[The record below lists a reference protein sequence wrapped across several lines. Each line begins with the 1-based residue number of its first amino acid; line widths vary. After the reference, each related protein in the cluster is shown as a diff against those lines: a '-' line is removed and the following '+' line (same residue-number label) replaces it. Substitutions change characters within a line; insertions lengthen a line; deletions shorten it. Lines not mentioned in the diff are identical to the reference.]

1 MCELGLARA
10 GLNVASYV
18 HVVKRNLEC
27 YSGYIQASWPDT
39 VTVDASQS
47 VGPSLQYSRDLLS
60 LTLGLNYLH
69 NSTIRNRLCLLHRR
83 RYQ

>member
-47 VGPSLQYSRDLLS
+47 VGAQPTVLPGSLVLDPGTKLL
-60 LTLGLNYLH
+60 T
-69 NSTIRNRLCLLHRR
+69 
-83 RYQ
+83 